1 MRLAWPRLRSVSH
14 SSARTPWSSSERTPT
29 GGGLVFGFD
38 REMAALL
45 LLLRQRRESNLFSHM
60 HGLRCR
66 WFSGWYRLGVYLRP
80 ASSCM
85 CAWGGGGRNVCVL
98 RLNPPSNTL
107 LYLIGEAFHG
117 GWIPP
122 WAPHT
127 QNFAYIKASGPS
139 GPYLFHRTTGQNQ
152 KGPGRMCVR
161 ELGCKDVQ
169 RKKDAHVRA
178 CSCCCCC
185 I

>member
-1 MRLAWPRLRSVSH
+1 MCAVGLAPAAVRIAQFCPYS
-14 SSARTPWSSSERTPT
+14 
-29 GGGLVFGFD
+29 LVFVGEDTNRGRVGFRFGPGD
-38 REMAALL
+38 GSAAPAAAATTRKQSLLAYAWSAVPLVFRVVSSRCLPPTRE
-45 LLLRQRRESNLFSHM
+45 F
-60 HGLRCR
+60 
-66 WFSGWYRLGVYLRP
+66 VYV
-80 ASSCM
+80 CM
-85 CAWGGGGRNVCVL
+85 GGRNVCVL